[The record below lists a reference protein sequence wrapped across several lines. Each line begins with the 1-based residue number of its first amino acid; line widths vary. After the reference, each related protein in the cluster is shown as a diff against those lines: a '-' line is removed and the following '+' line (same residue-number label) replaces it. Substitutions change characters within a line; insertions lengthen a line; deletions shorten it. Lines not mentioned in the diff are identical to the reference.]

1 MANVAFLASDGIL
14 TGFKN
19 SPTKLFREKMPWVG
33 FSHKLAVLAWRSMQ
47 SHVQMPAY
55 VHFNVGQQ
63 KITRANRFHVTHTT
77 RIKQDIV
84 FKGK

>member
-55 VHFNVGQQ
+55 VHINVGQQ
-63 KITRANRFHVTHTT
+63 TCANHTC
-77 RIKQDIV
+77 KQIPCDSYHAY
-84 FKGK
+84 